1 VVPAVLAANVG
12 VYAPLAF
19 LGCGVAIAAVA
30 LCFAEG
36 GSRIP
41 TSGGPYGYIE
51 AAFGPLAG
59 YSAGTLLW
67 VGNVLACGGVAAA
80 LGDVVA
86 NLSGPSWSAAARAAV
101 IIGAVGTIAAV
112 NIGGVARGAG
122 LVKAMTVVKLLPLLV
137 FVIAGNTAIHAGNFS
152 NTALPGTEGV
162 GRAVILALFAYTG
175 LEVSL
180 SASGEVAAPNR
191 TIPRAL
197 GVAIPSIIALYVVI
211 QVIAQGVL
219 GEALGR
225 SSAPLADAMA
235 RISPGLRTLMLAG
248 GALSMLGMLS
258 SDLMGSPRQLFAFG
272 REGLLPRVLGRIH
285 GRSHA
290 PYVAIAFY
298 AELAV
303 LATLTSAAVYA
314 GGSAAA
320 WVLARR
326 GIALA
331 GVPLASPLLP
341 AAATVGITG
350 MTLLIALA
358 SRHEILGLAALM
370 TASALVYLIQTRVVP
385 ARESAS

>member
-1 VVPAVLAANVG
+1 VGHSQRNAGLLRAVGPAGLAASIVCQTVGAAIFVVPALLAANVG

-19 LGCGVAIAAVA
+19 L
-30 LCFAEG
+30 
-36 GSRIP
+36 
-41 TSGGPYGYIE
+41 
-51 AAFGPLAG
+51 
-59 YSAGTLLW
+59 
-67 VGNVLACGGVAAA
+67 
-80 LGDVVA
+80 
-86 NLSGPSWSAAARAAV
+86 
-101 IIGAVGTIAAV
+101 
-112 NIGGVARGAG
+112 
-122 LVKAMTVVKLLPLLV
+122 
-137 FVIAGNTAIHAGNFS
+137 
-152 NTALPGTEGV
+152 
-162 GRAVILALFAYTG
+162 
-175 LEVSL
+175 
-180 SASGEVAAPNR
+180 
-191 TIPRAL
+191 
-197 GVAIPSIIALYVVI
+197 
-211 QVIAQGVL
+211 
-219 GEALGR
+219 
-225 SSAPLADAMA
+225 
-235 RISPGLRTLMLAG
+235 
-248 GALSMLGMLS
+248 
-258 SDLMGSPRQLFAFG
+258 G

-298 AELAV
+298 AGLAATLALTGTFAELAV

-358 SRHEILGLAALM
+358 SRQEILGLAALM

>member
-1 VVPAVLAANVG
+1 
-12 VYAPLAF
+12 
-19 LGCGVAIAAVA
+19 
-30 LCFAEG
+30 
-36 GSRIP
+36 
-41 TSGGPYGYIE
+41 
-51 AAFGPLAG
+51 
-59 YSAGTLLW
+59 
-67 VGNVLACGGVAAA
+67 
-80 LGDVVA
+80 
-86 NLSGPSWSAAARAAV
+86 
-101 IIGAVGTIAAV
+101 
-112 NIGGVARGAG
+112 
-122 LVKAMTVVKLLPLLV
+122 
-137 FVIAGNTAIHAGNFS
+137 
-152 NTALPGTEGV
+152 
-162 GRAVILALFAYTG
+162 
-175 LEVSL
+175 
-180 SASGEVAAPNR
+180 
-191 TIPRAL
+191 L

-235 RISPGLRTLMLAG
+235 RVSPGLRTLMLAG
-248 GALSMLGMLS
+248 GTLSMLGMLS

-272 REGLLPRVLGRIH
+272 REGLLPRALGRIH

-298 AELAV
+298 AALAAGLALTGTFAELAV

-341 AAATVGITG
+341 AAATVAIAG
-350 MTLLIALA
+350 MMLLIALA
-358 SRHEILGLAALM
+358 SRQEILGLVALM
-370 TASALVYLIQTRVVP
+370 TASALVYLIQTRVAP

>member
-1 VVPAVLAANVG
+1 
-12 VYAPLAF
+12 
-19 LGCGVAIAAVA
+19 
-30 LCFAEG
+30 
-36 GSRIP
+36 
-41 TSGGPYGYIE
+41 
-51 AAFGPLAG
+51 
-59 YSAGTLLW
+59 
-67 VGNVLACGGVAAA
+67 
-80 LGDVVA
+80 
-86 NLSGPSWSAAARAAV
+86 
-101 IIGAVGTIAAV
+101 
-112 NIGGVARGAG
+112 
-122 LVKAMTVVKLLPLLV
+122 
-137 FVIAGNTAIHAGNFS
+137 
-152 NTALPGTEGV
+152 LPGTEGV

-298 AELAV
+298 AGLAAALALTGTFAELAV